1 MKRERNRRGY
11 DFEIIKVP
19 REMFALGRR
28 RTEKMLAYQGDR
40 LSLADLLANAY
51 LQGIEDGYQT
61 AEHKARR
68 ETATHDP

>member
-1 MKRERNRRGY
+1 MKRERNRMGY

-28 RTEKMLAYQGDR
+28 RTEKMFAYQGDR

-51 LQGIEDGYQT
+51 LQGIQDGYET
-61 AEHKARR
+61 AERAPDDKISQ
-68 ETATHDP
+68 

>member
-1 MKRERNRRGY
+1 MKRERNRMGY
-11 DFEIIKVP
+11 DFEIVKVP

-51 LQGIEDGYQT
+51 LQGIEDGYKT
-61 AEHKARR
+61 AEQQRAS
-68 ETATHDP
+68 T